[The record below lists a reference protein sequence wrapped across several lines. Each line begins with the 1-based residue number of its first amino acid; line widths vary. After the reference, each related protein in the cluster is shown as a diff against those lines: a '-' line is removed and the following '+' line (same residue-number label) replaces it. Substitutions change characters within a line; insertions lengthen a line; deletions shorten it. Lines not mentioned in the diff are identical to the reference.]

1 MLRVLIKVEKK
12 NQAQEYE
19 RRFLIVIITF
29 ISCNFQTNRKRG
41 DEIAEICVSLEVLII
56 KPLLGDGKMSAQ
68 LDSSQQTLIANYF
81 LNFLLMF
88 PE

>member
-29 ISCNFQTNRKRG
+29 ISCNLQTYRKRG
-41 DEIAEICVSLEVLII
+41 DEIAEICASL
-56 KPLLGDGKMSAQ
+56 
-68 LDSSQQTLIANYF
+68 
-81 LNFLLMF
+81 
-88 PE
+88 